1 MRSYHAVLR
10 TCLPLFFL
18 FLVHSSSQ
26 SGEVYLV
33 LGSDT
38 AIWEGMNTNRY
49 HCTYNP
55 SLFTDPVR
63 NAYQVMNP
71 AFRARLVDSYGQP
84 MKLTWWMMAGNIF
97 RHATNTNVP
106 VPNAMTLYLMKKYHG
121 ENVLRN
127 GDELSLHYHTFTWTD
142 YDGDGTYWWNQ
153 ALGFNECRD
162 DFDFTLAQY
171 LLEEN
176 VFPVSFRSG
185 WHYMDNDWQ
194 HRLDELLPYSL
205 HNDYPNVR
213 RDTTEPLD
221 NTFDWSQA
229 PAEFVPFHPS
239 PENYQLPGNGPGW
252 NVRSDYFTAAQSHG
266 LLDSIFAKAG
276 RGIDQVVCLW
286 AHLPETDFLQ
296 NIEIIDSLAHQAA
309 QRYPDVKFRYCTAIE
324 AMQRWRKSQDAV
336 APQVAFHEEAD
347 GDQVGFTI
355 ATDEPIFQRTPFVA
369 VKDIYERYFAVPCEA
384 VGTNSWRTTAS
395 FPRSTLAK
403 AGVAL
408 CDTMGN
414 QTTRFINFLP
424 EDIYVDN
431 RDDGFAELG
440 GNWTTSSSAA
450 WGIDSRVATVAP
462 HDSAAV
468 KWSATLAQPG
478 RYNLFVQVPPVQNS
492 AANIAFTIRHQAQ
505 AIGTVRFSEPLPA
518 GEWLYL
524 RTIFLNGAGVLE
536 VEMKAVGDAQSTR
549 TIVADVIKISALV
562 RDRDLHATPNFVD
575 LGPVSEE
582 DTASFQIVITNRGVG
597 ELTVQ
602 GISSTQQTLWTSSQ
616 FPVIISGMASHS
628 FPIRFHSPA
637 LGLSL
642 DTLLVA
648 SDDPIRPQLAI
659 PIAAEVL
666 PYFVIVDNEE
676 VSQYHEA
683 GDWRY
688 SVAQAYGPTSRYAFL
703 SQRPFASARFTA
715 TVKKSGFYDV
725 FEIVPTTVNASNHAL
740 YEVKTP
746 NAPIDSVFLD
756 QNQGSGDWVLL
767 GRYQLPA
774 GALIEVKVS
783 DTGKSTAGDVLRADA
798 IKIALLQEIT
808 AVAEP
813 AAGEVPGDFRLL
825 QNYPNPFN
833 PATTIEYHL
842 PRAAQVQLAI
852 FDAMGKRVRNLVEA
866 QQQPGRHRIAWDA
879 HNEAGAPVASG
890 VYFYRMRA
898 GDFLDQ
904 KKMIL
909 LQ

>member
-10 TCLPLFFL
+10 ACLPLFFL
-18 FLVHSSSQ
+18 FPVHSSSQ

-49 HCTYNP
+49 HCTYNL
-55 SLFTDPVR
+55 SLFTDPAR

-71 AFRARLVDSYGQP
+71 ALRARLVDSYGQP

-106 VPNAMTLYLMKKYHG
+106 VPNTMTLYLMKKYHG
-121 ENVLRN
+121 ENVLQN
-127 GDELSLHYHTFTWTD
+127 GDELSLHYHTFAWTD

-229 PAEFVPFHPS
+229 SAEFVPFHPS
-239 PENYQLPGNGPGW
+239 TENYQLPGNGPGW
-252 NVRSDYFTAAQSHG
+252 NVRSDYFTAVQNHG

-296 NIEIIDSLAHQAA
+296 NLEIINSLAHQAA

-355 ATDEPIFQRTPFVA
+355 ASDEPIFQRTPFVA
-369 VKDIYERYFAVPCEA
+369 VKDIYERYIVVPCEA
-384 VGTNSWRTTAS
+384 AGTNTWRTTLS
-395 FPRSTLAK
+395 FPRSSLAK
-403 AGVAL
+403 AGVAV
-408 CDTMGN
+408 CDTLGN

-424 EDIYVDN
+424 DDIYVDN
-431 RDDGFAELG
+431 RDASFAELG
-440 GNWTTSSSAA
+440 GNWTTTSIAA

-462 HDSAAV
+462 RDSAAV
-468 KWSATLAQPG
+468 KWSAALAQPG
-478 RYNLFVQVPPVQNS
+478 RYNLFVQVPPVQNP
-492 AANIAFTIRHQAQ
+492 AANIEFTVRQQAQ
-505 AIGTVRFSEPLPA
+505 EIGIVRFSEPLPS
-518 GEWLYL
+518 GQWLYL

-536 VEMKAVGDAQSTR
+536 IEMKAVGDAQSAR
-549 TIVADVIKISALV
+549 TIAADVVKISALV
-562 RDRDLHATPNFVD
+562 RDRDVHVTPNFVD
-575 LGPVSEE
+575 LGPVSAD
-582 DTASFQIVITNRGVG
+582 DTVAFEITATNRGVG
-597 ELTVQ
+597 DLTVH
-602 GISSTQQTLWTSSQ
+602 GISSIQQRSFVFAE
-616 FPVIISGMASHS
+616 FPVVIPAMASQS
-628 FPIRFHSPA
+628 FAMRFHSSD
-637 LGLSL
+637 LGGNL
-642 DTLLVA
+642 DTLLLT
-648 SDDPIRPQLAI
+648 SDDPVRPQLTI
-659 PIAAEVL
+659 PVAAEVQ

-676 VSQYHEA
+676 TSQYHET

-688 SVAQAYGPTSRYAFL
+688 SVAQAYGQTSRYAFL
-703 SQRPFASARFTA
+703 SQRPFASARFTT

-725 FEIVPTTVNASNHAL
+725 FEIVPTTVNASNYAL
-740 YEVKTP
+740 YEIKTP
-746 NAPIDSVFLD
+746 NAPIDSVYLD
-756 QNQGSGDWVLL
+756 QNEGSGDWILL

-774 GALIEVKVS
+774 GAVIEVKVS
-783 DTGKSTAGDVLRADA
+783 DTGASTAGDVLRADA
-798 IKIALLQEIT
+798 IKVALFQEISS
-808 AVAEP
+808 VDEL
-813 AAGEVPGDFRLL
+813 AAGDVPADFELL

-833 PATTIEYHL
+833 PATTIEYHI
-842 PRAAQVQLAI
+842 PQTAQVQLAI

-879 HNEAGAPVASG
+879 RNEAGAPVASG

-898 GDFLDQ
+898 GEFVDQ